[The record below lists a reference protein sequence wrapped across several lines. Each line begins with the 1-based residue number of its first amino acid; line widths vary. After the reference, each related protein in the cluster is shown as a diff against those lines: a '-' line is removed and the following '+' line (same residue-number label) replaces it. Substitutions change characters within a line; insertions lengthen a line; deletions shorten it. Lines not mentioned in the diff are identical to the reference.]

1 MTTDMDARPFDVAVI
16 GGAGHVGL
24 PFALILA
31 DCGFKT
37 CIVDVNQQAVDS
49 ILSGRVPFRE
59 EGAEPLLESALAA
72 RSLDARVEP
81 SVIAECRFVVMI
93 IGTPIDEHLNPS
105 FGGIL
110 KVIEDCRQYL
120 RDGQTLVLRST
131 CYPGTSLRLQRLME
145 EWSLDVRVA
154 FCPER
159 VAEGKS
165 LTEFRTLPQVIS
177 AFEPE
182 TVSRVRELFGGF
194 APSFVELEPMEAE
207 LCKLMTNAWRYVQF
221 ATTNQFYMIATSFGL
236 DYDRILHACRHDY
249 PRMVGMPGPGYA
261 AGPCLRKDTMQ
272 LAAVSRNE
280 FVLGHAAMLVN
291 EGLPAFVIDQA
302 KARVDLSKSTLGILG
317 MAFKAESDDIR
328 DSLSYKLKK
337 LLQLETSRVLTTD
350 PYVTDDPD
358 LVSLERV
365 LDECDVVFV
374 GVPHPEYR
382 GLQLPERI
390 QTFDVWGCLGEADSA
405 SS

>member
-1 MTTDMDARPFDVAVI
+1 M
-16 GGAGHVGL
+16 
-24 PFALILA
+24 
-31 DCGFKT
+31 
-37 CIVDVNQQAVDS
+37 
-49 ILSGRVPFRE
+49 PFRE
-59 EGAEPLLESALAA
+59 DGAEPLLTSALEQGMI
-72 RSLDARVEP
+72 DARLEP
-81 SVIAECRFVVMI
+81 SVISDCRFVVMI

-110 KVIEDCRQYL
+110 KAIEGCREHF

-131 CYPGTSLRLQRLME
+131 CYPGTSKRLQRVMD
-145 EWSLDVRVA
+145 EWDLDVRVA

-165 LTEFRTLPQVIS
+165 ITEFRTLPQVIS
-177 AFEPE
+177 AFDPGTLE
-182 TVSRVRELFGGF
+182 SVRELFGGF

-221 ATTNQFYMIATSFGL
+221 ATTNQFYMIARSFGL
-236 DYDRILHACRHDY
+236 DYDRILHACRHDH
-249 PRMVGMPGPGYA
+249 PRMIGMPGPGYA

-272 LAAVSRNE
+272 LAAFSRNQ

-302 KARVDLSKSTLGILG
+302 KARLDLSEAKVGILG

-337 LLQLETSRVLTTD
+337 LLELETNRVLTSD
-350 PYVTDDPD
+350 PYVTDDPE
-358 LVSLERV
+358 LVPQEEL
-365 LDECDVVFV
+365 LAECDVVFV

-382 GLQLPERI
+382 GLEMPEGVEA
-390 QTFDVWGCLGEADSA
+390 FDVWGCLAQKTGEPAAAAKS
-405 SS
+405 

>member
-1 MTTDMDARPFDVAVI
+1 MADDMDARPFDVAVI

-31 DCGFKT
+31 ECGFKT
-37 CIVDVNQQAVDS
+37 CIVDVNREAVDG
-49 ILSGRVPFRE
+49 ILAGRVPFRE
-59 EGAEPLLESALAA
+59 EGAEPLLESALEAGT
-72 RSLDARVEP
+72 LDARLEP

-93 IGTPIDEHLNPS
+93 IGTPIDAHLNPS

-110 KVIEDCRQYL
+110 KVIEDCRRYFH
-120 RDGQTLVLRST
+120 DGQTLVLRST
-131 CYPGTSLRLQRLME
+131 CYPGTSKRLQSVMKD
-145 EWSLDVRVA
+145 WGLDVRVA

-165 LTEFRTLPQVIS
+165 ITEFRTLPQVIS
-177 AFEPE
+177 AFDGE
-182 TVSRVRELFGGF
+182 TLGRVRELFGGF

-221 ATTNQFYMIATSFGL
+221 ATTNQFYMIATGLGL
-236 DYDRILHACRHDY
+236 DYERILHACRHDY
-249 PRMVGMPGPGYA
+249 PRMIGMPGPGYA

-302 KARVDLSKSTLGILG
+302 KARIDLGSCTLGILG

-350 PYVTDDPD
+350 PYVADDPA
-358 LVSLERV
+358 LVPLERV
-365 LDECDVVFV
+365 LEECDVVFV

-382 GLQLPERI
+382 GLKLPERI
-390 QTFDVWGCLGEADSA
+390 QVFDVWGCLADSGPDA
-405 SS
+405 S